1 MILLKVIQLFIDEN
15 ITTIRKFDLFKLFKK
30 IYDNDFTYYKCNLM
44 LNRLLKTNV
53 LIKDK
58 NNFIFNKEQN
68 EKQAKNRFIITFD

>member
-30 IYDNDFTYYKCNLM
+30 IYQDDFTYYKCNLM

-53 LIKDK
+53 LIKEK

>member
-30 IYDNDFTYYKCNLM
+30 IYQDDFTYYKCNLM